1 MRHVVPAISH
11 TRFAPP
17 RPAPPRPAHPT
28 PPRLTGCLGVQLRH
42 LHEGKHGP
50 ILRRN
55 ERVLDLGAAP
65 GGWSVYALGEV
76 APGGIVVA
84 VDLLEMDPLPSA
96 NGVVIRG
103 DIRERRTMLEV
114 QRALGYVGTEAE
126 AEGQD
131 ETGWGGEGEAA
142 AMELKPSMQLLD
154 DSVDVILSDMAPN
167 TTGDRNTDH
176 YRSMDLC
183 HIVLD
188 CAELLLAENGTAL
201 MKIFRGGDEPELVD
215 RARTLFREVKVVKP
229 PSSRAESREAFLMA
243 RGFR

>member
-1 MRHVVPAISH
+1 M
-11 TRFAPP
+11 
-17 RPAPPRPAHPT
+17 
-28 PPRLTGCLGVQLRH
+28 
-42 LHEGKHGP
+42 
-50 ILRRN
+50 
-55 ERVLDLGAAP
+55 LDLGAAP

-76 APGGIVVA
+76 APGGAVVA

-103 DIRERRTMLEV
+103 DIRERRTMAEV

-126 AEGQD
+126 AEGGA
-131 ETGWGGEGEAA
+131 EAAGEGAA
-142 AMELKPSMQLLD
+142 ARAAGGSLQLLD

-188 CAELLLAENGTAL
+188 CAELLLAERGTAL
-201 MKIFRGGDEPELVD
+201 MKMFRGGDEPELVD
-215 RARTLFREVKVVKP
+215 RARSLFREVKVVKP
-229 PSSRAESREAFLMA
+229 PSSRAESREAFLLA
-243 RGFR
+243 TGFR